1 MDERKM
7 FEAWSRSQPGGGFAL
22 DRYTDPEC
30 TEYIHYATEWTWQAW
45 QAASAGRQEL
55 VEALRG
61 LLNTWNAVCDVKGWD
76 RDHTVAA
83 ELARVALAKHGE
95 QQ

>member
-1 MDERKM
+1 MDEQAR
-7 FEAWSRSQPGGGFAL
+7 FEAWAIERGWNPVRSSNG
-22 DRYTDPEC
+22 
-30 TEYIHYATEWTWQAW
+30 HYMEIGSSIAWQAW

-83 ELARVALAKHGE
+83 ELARAALAKHGE

>member
-1 MDERKM
+1 MQEREP
-7 FEAWSRSQPGGGFAL
+7 FETWLNEADPGSDLSL
-22 DRYTDPEC
+22 DDDFDYFDG
-30 TEYIHYATEWTWQAW
+30 HVHLQWQAW

-83 ELARVALAKHGE
+83 ELARAALAKHGE